1 MLRKLF
7 ILSLLITFDTSL
19 IAQDENYGFVR
30 TLEGASTIFTED
42 GESIPGEINQP
53 VMSGDR
59 FHLSGNS
66 RMELVL
72 ANSSR
77 LRLGERADL
86 TLMELEDDYDATGRG
101 NHLYL
106 SRGAMQVDYSR
117 SASEP
122 MRIDSSEAT
131 IYLRPGGRLYLES
144 NTWSTEASLREGLAE
159 ILTPGG
165 TYSLKAGD
173 KIVVDSRGAPRFYRA
188 GGLNTLERWASR
200 LEDHAYGDNQ
210 YLDEDFRYA
219 GSSLNNHGSWVDV
232 EGNRAWRPRV
242 SSSWAPYQ
250 QGRWRNT
257 RAGLTWI
264 SNESW
269 GWVPYHYGSW
279 DYVPG
284 WGWVWMPGRR
294 FAPAHVYWYWGPS
307 YVGWC
312 PSGYYQRYYRR
323 RSHDMAHFRVGVH
336 GWVGGGV
343 DIYARWS
350 FSRHSNL
357 ENRHLGTRIRT
368 AHQIGRDSGSHQ
380 LERGI
385 LTSDTR
391 AIATRREW
399 KSPQRAIDTLQRT
412 ASSRQ
417 GTRLEDVTAF
427 VERKP
432 KLATPVTQRILDNG
446 DASPASRRA
455 SSPRGRLNGGTSAAG
470 NSGLR
475 TPSKENRGSG
485 RSTSQGNAAASN
497 RSRRSSST
505 PSTSRGASGRR
516 NSGQNPMDLSR
527 SPSSSRGRATTP
539 NGSRSS
545 STSPSA
551 ANRVI
556 TKNRTSSSR
565 GRSTSQSRARSSSGS
580 SNSRLQ
586 STEGRNQRSS
596 RSRTS
601 SSGANTRSSEG
612 RRTTSSG
619 RSSTGRMS
627 SSSGANNRSTERSRG
642 TSAGRS
648 SQGRTSTSSPSR
660 SNRSQG
666 ARGSQSNSGSN
677 RGTTRSRP
685 SSSRSSSSSKAS
697 PQKRR
702 STSSQPKASRSTK
715 ASGRSKSSG
724 SRSSKGTSKKQ
735 QSKSRNSSKKDKP
748 KG

>member
-1 MLRKLF
+1 MLRKLY
-7 ILSLLITFDTSL
+7 ILSLLFTLNTSL
-19 IAQDENYGFVR
+19 AAQDENYGFVR

-53 VMSGDR
+53 VMTGDR

-86 TLMELEDDYDATGRG
+86 TLMELEGDYDGNSRS

-106 SRGAMQVDYSR
+106 SRGAMQVEYSR
-117 SASEP
+117 NASGE

-131 IYLRPGGRLYLES
+131 LYLRPGGRLYLES
-144 NTWSTEASLREGLAE
+144 NTWSTEASLRQGMAE

-165 TYSLKAGD
+165 SYRLQAGD

-219 GSSLNNHGSWVDV
+219 GSSLNSHGSWIDLD
-232 EGNRAWRPRV
+232 GTRAWRPRV

-250 QGRWRNT
+250 RGRWRNT

-294 FAPAHVYWYWGPS
+294 WAPAHVYWYWGPS

-323 RSHDMAHFRVGVH
+323 RSYDMAHFRVGVH

-368 AHQIGRDSGSHQ
+368 AHQIGRDSGRNH

-385 LTSDTR
+385 LTTDTR
-391 AIATRREW
+391 AIAAGREW
-399 KSPQRAIDTLQRT
+399 KNPQRAIDTLERT
-412 ASSRQ
+412 ASRRQ
-417 GTRLEDVTAF
+417 ATRLEDVTSF

-432 KLATPVTQRILDNG
+432 KLATPVAQRILDNG

-455 SSPRGRLNGGTSAAG
+455 SSPRGRLNEGTNSTG
-470 NSGLR
+470 NSKLR
-475 TPSKENRGSG
+475 TPGTENG
-485 RSTSQGNAAASN
+485 RSRRSSGQGNTAASSP
-497 RSRRSSST
+497 SRRSSST
-505 PSTSRGASGRR
+505 PSSRSGASRR
-516 NSGQNPMDLSR
+516 RSSEQQPNATR
-527 SPSSSRGRATTP
+527 SPSSSRGRVTTP
-539 NGSRSS
+539 GSRSS
-545 STSPSA
+545 SSSPSA

-565 GRSTSQSRARSSSGS
+565 GRSANQGRSRSSSSSGS
-580 SNSRLQ
+580 SPRLQ
-586 STEGRNQRSS
+586 STEGRNQSSS
-596 RSRTS
+596 RGRAS
-601 SSGANTRSSEG
+601 SSGTSTRSREG
-612 RRTTSSG
+612 RQTTSSG
-619 RSSTGRMS
+619 RSQGGR
-627 SSSGANNRSTERSRG
+627 SSSGTKASTRSKESSRG
-642 TSAGRS
+642 TSSSGRGNQGRMSTNSPGRS
-648 SQGRTSTSSPSR
+648 QG
-660 SNRSQG
+660 SQG
-666 ARGSQSNSGSN
+666 ARSRGSNSGSN
-677 RGTTRSRP
+677 QSTSRSQPR
-685 SSSRSSSSSKAS
+685 SSRSSKAAPRKQKSSS
-697 PQKRR
+697 Q
-702 STSSQPKASRSTK
+702 TKASRSTQSSSK
-715 ASGRSKSSG
+715 SKSSR
-724 SRSSKGTSKKQ
+724 SRSSRGSSSKR
-735 QSKSRNSSKKDKP
+735 QSKARNSSRKAKP
-748 KG
+748 NG